1 MEQKVGLF
9 GSAPNGHTSS
19 LWTGRD
25 DLTAAPKS
33 LEAAASSLVSIV
45 TGSVCMLIPYSV
57 QETTGRSY
65 LHTSSESCPLPS
77 SPPRIHS
84 KNVQSQ

>member
-33 LEAAASSLVSIV
+33 LEAAASSLVS
-45 TGSVCMLIPYSV
+45 GSVCMLIPYSA

-65 LHTSSESCPLPS
+65 LHTSSESCPLPF
-77 SPPRIHS
+77 SPPKIHS